1 MKTLRVIAV
10 TVGILGSATFVAGVV
25 GAQAASAAP
34 ARLKCQTMQSSDL
47 TDLFSPILLGECNHP
62 GTSGGSGT
70 TSAEGSGPYPVV
82 YLTGKQTNFAEDTG
96 IFRVPRAMPIWGLGV

>member
-47 TDLFSPILLGECNHP
+47 TDLFSPILLANA
-62 GTSGGSGT
+62 T
-70 TSAEGSGPYPVV
+70 TRGPQEGR
-82 YLTGKQTNFAEDTG
+82 AR
-96 IFRVPRAMPIWGLGV
+96 RVPRDLGPTPLST